1 MRPTNIWPKC
11 GQSGRMV
18 VNLYEKMKISD
29 YYISIF
35 AALSFHNSYRSMTYD
50 SHFRNGMFVI
60 LFVLAK
66 IIAKAFFAFPHVSVV
81 YFGYASSKINL
92 CDRHFWAGK
101 NSTQFDKELCKYIFG
116 RDTPFFHGMVILL

>member
-1 MRPTNIWPKC
+1 
-11 GQSGRMV
+11 
-18 VNLYEKMKISD
+18 
-29 YYISIF
+29 
-35 AALSFHNSYRSMTYD
+35 MTYD

-116 RDTPFFHGMVILL
+116 RDTPLFHGMVILL